1 MIIDNYLNPNNQKPL
16 RQPIP
21 LRERRTDYIYIAFF
35 LVNLLF
41 ITYIVDL
48 EQLVIKDPANFRYP
62 VWPLPF
68 FVDMVHWWGNNF
80 DPLQNARPMW
90 WKATIWLDVL
100 FFGPYYLAAAYAFIK
115 GKDWIRIPTFII
127 MSILFTNVF
136 IILTEEIFGS
146 LPAKN
151 LLLVIMANAPW
162 FLFPVFLI
170 WKMWKN
176 PFPFT
181 RV

>member
-1 MIIDNYLNPNNQKPL
+1 M
-16 RQPIP
+16 RQTIP
-21 LRERRTDYIYIAFF
+21 LKERKTDYIYIAFF

-48 EQLVIKDPANFRYP
+48 EQLVIKDPTNFKYP
-62 VWPLPF
+62 LWPLPF
-68 FVDMVHWWGNNF
+68 FVDMVHWWGNTF

-136 IILTEEIFGS
+136 IILSEEIWGTVC
-146 LPAKN
+146 AKN
-151 LLLVIMANAPW
+151 LPMVLLANAPW
-162 FLFPVFLI
+162 FLFPVFLV

-176 PFPFT
+176 QYPFT
-181 RV
+181 REKSDA

>member
-1 MIIDNYLNPNNQKPL
+1 M
-16 RQPIP
+16 RHPIP
-21 LRERRTDYIYIAFF
+21 LKERKTDYIYIAFF

-48 EQLVIKDPANFRYP
+48 EQLVIKDPANFKYP
-62 VWPLPF
+62 LWPLPF

-100 FFGPYYLAAAYAFIK
+100 FFGPYYLAATYAFIK
-115 GKDWIRIPTFII
+115 GKDWIRIPTIII

-136 IILTEEIFGS
+136 IILSEEIGGTIT
-146 LPAKN
+146 AKN
-151 LLLVIMANAPW
+151 LPLVILANAPW

-170 WKMWKN
+170 WKMWKH
-176 PFPFT
+176 PYPFT
-181 RV
+181 RE

>member
-1 MIIDNYLNPNNQKPL
+1 M
-16 RQPIP
+16 RHTIP
-21 LRERRTDYIYIAFF
+21 LKERRTDYIYIAFF

-62 VWPLPF
+62 IWPLPF
-68 FVDMVHWWGNNF
+68 FVDMIHWWGNTF

-100 FFGPYYLAAAYAFIK
+100 FFGPYYLAAVYAFIK

-136 IILTEEIFGS
+136 IILSEEIWGPVCARN
-146 LPAKN
+146 LPMV
-151 LLLVIMANAPW
+151 LLANAPW
-162 FLFPVFLI
+162 FLFPVFLV

-181 RV
+181 RE

>member
-1 MIIDNYLNPNNQKPL
+1 MRKT
-16 RQPIP
+16 IP
-21 LRERRTDYIYIAFF
+21 LKERRLDYIYIAFF

-48 EQLVIKDPANFRYP
+48 EQLVIKDPANFKYP
-62 VWPLPF
+62 VWPFPF
-68 FVDMVHWWGNNF
+68 FVDMIHWWGNTF

-115 GKDWIRIPTFII
+115 GKDWIRIPTII
-127 MSILFTNVF
+127 ISSILFTNVF
-136 IILTEEIFGS
+136 IILSEEIWGPVS
-146 LPAKN
+146 AINLPMV
-151 LLLVIMANAPW
+151 LMANAPW
-162 FLFPVFLI
+162 FLFPIFLV
-170 WKMWKN
+170 WKMWKH

-181 RV
+181 RE

>member
-1 MIIDNYLNPNNQKPL
+1 MRK
-16 RQPIP
+16 PIP
-21 LRERRTDYIYIAFF
+21 LNERRIDYIYIAFF

-48 EQLVIKDPANFRYP
+48 EQLVIKDPANFKYP
-62 VWPLPF
+62 LWPLPF
-68 FVDMVHWWGNNF
+68 FVDMIHWWGNNF
-80 DPLQNARPMW
+80 DPLQNSRPMW

-136 IILTEEIFGS
+136 IILSEEIWGPVS
-146 LPAKN
+146 ALNIPLV
-151 LLLVIMANAPW
+151 LLANAPW
-162 FLFPVFLI
+162 FLFPVFLV
-170 WKMWKN
+170 WKMWKR
-176 PFPFT
+176 PYPFT
-181 RV
+181 RE

>member
-1 MIIDNYLNPNNQKPL
+1 MRKT
-16 RQPIP
+16 IP
-21 LRERRTDYIYIAFF
+21 LSERKTDYIYIAFF

-48 EQLVIKDPANFRYP
+48 EQLVIKDPANFKYP
-62 VWPLPF
+62 IWPLPF

-80 DPLQNARPMW
+80 DPLQNARPVW
-90 WKATIWLDVL
+90 WNATIWLDVIL
-100 FFGPYYLAAAYAFIK
+100 FGPFYLAATYAFIK
-115 GKDWIRIPTFII
+115 GKEWIRIPTFII

-136 IILTEEIFGS
+136 IILNEEICGPT
-146 LPAKN
+146 PAKN
-151 LLLVIMANAPW
+151 LPLVLLANAPW

-176 PFPFT
+176 ANPFT
-181 RV
+181 RE

>member
-1 MIIDNYLNPNNQKPL
+1 M

>member
-1 MIIDNYLNPNNQKPL
+1 M
-16 RQPIP
+16 RHSIP
-21 LRERRTDYIYIAFF
+21 LKERRTDYIYIAFF

-48 EQLVIKDPANFRYP
+48 EQLVIKDPANFKYP
-62 VWPLPF
+62 LWPLPF

-115 GKDWIRIPTFII
+115 GKDWIRIPTFIV

-136 IILTEEIFGS
+136 IILSEEIWGPVS
-146 LPAKN
+146 AKN
-151 LLLVIMANAPW
+151 LPLVLLANAPW
-162 FLFPVFLI
+162 FLFPVFLV
-170 WKMWKN
+170 WKMWKH

-181 RV
+181 RE